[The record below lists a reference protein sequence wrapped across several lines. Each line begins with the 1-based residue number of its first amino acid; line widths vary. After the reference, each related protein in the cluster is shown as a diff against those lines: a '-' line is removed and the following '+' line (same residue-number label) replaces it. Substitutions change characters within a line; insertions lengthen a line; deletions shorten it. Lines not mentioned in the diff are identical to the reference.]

1 MMSVLSRMAE
11 HGSVYKSHI
20 LGKPTVFVTREED
33 ILPLLL
39 SEHKMVESDWP
50 PGIQSACWGPHSLL
64 NQSGAKHQSQR
75 RIITQV
81 ICLFTHTFSS
91 GLACALLVL
100 WSYNQFLWFISQQ
113 ALHPWALTLLIPLSG
128 DGRRDL
134 AAFLDHLHRSV

>member
-1 MMSVLSRMAE
+1 MCFMSRMAA
-11 HGSVYKSHI
+11 HGSIYKSHI

-50 PGIQSACWGPHSLL
+50 PGIKRLLGPHSLL

-81 ICLFTHTFSS
+81 ICLDATRFASS
-91 GLACALLVL
+91 SALLKL
-100 WSYNQFLWFISQQ
+100 Q
-113 ALHPWALTLLIPLSG
+113 
-128 DGRRDL
+128 
-134 AAFLDHLHRSV
+134 